1 MTARRGPLL
10 IQALAATSG
19 VWLAACSDGPAPAP
33 PPVPVTVAAVER
45 RDMPFELEAAGTVEP
60 MQSVAVRAQVAGVL
74 DSVGFHEGDLVR
86 KDQVL
91 FLIDPRPYRAALR
104 QAQAAL
110 ARDRAQ
116 AENARQNLERYRELA
131 AKDYV
136 TAQQLDE
143 ARATVA
149 ALEATVAGDEAGVEK
164 ANLDLQYATLRSPI
178 DGRAGNL
185 LVRPGNLVSADGQ
198 TPLVT
203 VNQID
208 PILVRFAL
216 PATDLARV
224 REHAGPDVVVQAVPQ
239 GAPGP
244 PLDGTLSFVDN
255 AVDSLTGTILLKGR
269 FANPEGLL
277 WPGQLVHVAVRLFVE
292 RAATVVPAA
301 AVVAGQEGS
310 YVFVVGPEDKADLRP
325 VQVERV
331 ANNVAVVGK
340 GVEPGERVVTDGQL
354 RLRPGA
360 RVTIKPPPTLQPESG

>member
-1 MTARRGPLL
+1 
-10 IQALAATSG
+10 
-19 VWLAACSDGPAPAP
+19 
-33 PPVPVTVAAVER
+33 
-45 RDMPFELEAAGTVEP
+45 
-60 MQSVAVRAQVAGVL
+60 
-74 DSVGFHEGDLVR
+74 
-86 KDQVL
+86 
-91 FLIDPRPYRAALR
+91 
-104 QAQAAL
+104 
-110 ARDRAQ
+110 
-116 AENARQNLERYRELA
+116 
-131 AKDYV
+131 
-136 TAQQLDE
+136 
-143 ARATVA
+143 VA

-178 DGRAGNL
+178 DGRAGTL

>member
-1 MTARRGPLL
+1 VTARRGPLL

>member
-1 MTARRGPLL
+1 
-10 IQALAATSG
+10 
-19 VWLAACSDGPAPAP
+19 
-33 PPVPVTVAAVER
+33 VTVAAVER

-292 RAATVVPAA
+292 RAATVVPAG